1 MSEEDKKNYLT
12 GLKVPPEARSEPAPA
27 SIPAFPQGPSFVN
40 WTEAGR
46 VGPVEEQGG
55 CWLELKDL

>member
-55 CWLELKDL
+55 C